1 MLSAAICY
9 IKHTCYVNQ
18 IRGLP
23 FMSMLPLIYG
33 AVPVLFP
40 SWFSHSGRGPAAS
53 AAGGGGS
60 FSLFIHMCVC
70 GAKSHSN
77 KFLQD
82 NYYCTTILQGIVGIP
97 EFIFHCVTK
106 TTCCLQTICQL
117 HHDSYF
123 FSGGNRQRV
132 AFPVPRI
139 SERRRCLPLS
149 IHNPPHLCG
158 EADVLHGD
166 RNGTVCPDESTS
178 GTS

>member
-1 MLSAAICY
+1 M
-9 IKHTCYVNQ
+9 
-18 IRGLP
+18 G
-23 FMSMLPLIYG
+23 
-33 AVPVLFP
+33 LFP
-40 SWFSHSGRGPAAS
+40 SCFLHGFHTA
-53 AAGGGGS
+53 AAGPRHLPQAGVVLFR
-60 FSLFIHMCVC
+60 FSSTCVC

-149 IHNPPHLCG
+149 VHNPSHLRG
-158 EADVLHGD
+158 EAHVLHGD
-166 RNGTVCPDESTS
+166 RNGAVCPNQSTS
-178 GTS
+178 GISVSHYQIMSSHVR